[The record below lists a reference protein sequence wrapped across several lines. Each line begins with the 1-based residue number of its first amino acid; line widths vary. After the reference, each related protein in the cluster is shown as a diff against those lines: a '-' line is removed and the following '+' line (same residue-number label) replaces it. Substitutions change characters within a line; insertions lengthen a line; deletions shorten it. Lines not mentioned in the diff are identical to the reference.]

1 VYQRCGVR
9 VAPAHEEPRSGS
21 NNSEHESTSGRSTNY
36 ESGRLIRVFR
46 DIGRI
51 FSLLFLLSHPLPVG
65 HRLRKRVQKRKTEYG
80 FVEGKNG
87 FNCISCGTPR
97 VERRILRQNENPAGL
112 CEGARAGSREPSVEC
127 RTNYCCYEGSARK
140 TRKRARGSSRNFRHD
155 KLKGIHSSKFR
166 DALPGFSEPRL
177 RQCVGPGL
185 LVHLLTSL
193 LIERRRRSPAR
204 RRA

>member
-1 VYQRCGVR
+1 MFGVR

-36 ESGRLIRVFR
+36 ESGHLIRVFR

-87 FNCISCGTPR
+87 FNCISCGTR
-97 VERRILRQNENPAGL
+97 RAERRILCQNENPAGL
-112 CEGARAGSREPSVEC
+112 CEVPGRGLGNPQSSAARIIVVM
-127 RTNYCCYEGSARK
+127 
-140 TRKRARGSSRNFRHD
+140 RAPLGKHASGPEVPHGTS
-155 KLKGIHSSKFR
+155 GTTSSKASTPASSATRFQDFR
-166 DALPGFSEPRL
+166 NQD
-177 RQCVGPGL
+177 
-185 LVHLLTSL
+185 
-193 LIERRRRSPAR
+193 
-204 RRA
+204 